1 MSDAKPRRST
11 SAAYARSHARSSTKD
26 YSAPR
31 RPRELR
37 FRPLESA
44 EDARQDGG
52 RSVGGCSS
60 DNRAK
65 PKPNFGF
72 RLEPKPEVVWRFGA
86 QTEPEPTSWR
96 LPPNRNALTATGLQ
110 LFSGLPAGL
119 PDPQGSLPSARLD
132 SKTSG
137 RTSGASVT
145 VPIKTVQIALPNGV
159 RAAVPWPLGPLN
171 GQAIGLSAKQA
182 MSFEAFGSFLQL
194 QHIYTNQF
202 IKKKVI

>member
-11 SAAYARSHARSSTKD
+11 SAAYACSHARSSTKD

-37 FRPLESA
+37 FQPLESA

-86 QTEPEPTSWR
+86 QTKPEPTSWR
-96 LPPNRNALTATGLQ
+96 LPPNRNALVTSHLVKIA
-110 LFSGLPAGL
+110 SPAEVGVFVCCME
-119 PDPQGSLPSARLD
+119 PMAREGHSLLGKGP
-132 SKTSG
+132 KTPHP
-137 RTSGASVT
+137 RTLKCERGD
-145 VPIKTVQIALPNGV
+145 I
-159 RAAVPWPLGPLN
+159 
-171 GQAIGLSAKQA
+171 
-182 MSFEAFGSFLQL
+182 
-194 QHIYTNQF
+194 
-202 IKKKVI
+202 